1 MSESDSKD
9 ESRGNARA
17 PRESWGDGT
26 LVGLLVGLPQ
36 AALAR
41 IAAFLL
47 APGAFHQADT
57 SNRR

>member
-1 MSESDSKD
+1 MSEHDSQD
-9 ESRGNARA
+9 ESRGNARP
-17 PRESWGDGT
+17 PREWWGDGS
-26 LVGLLVGLPQ
+26 LVGLLVGLPL

-47 APGAFHQADT
+47 APGAFQQAET

>member
-1 MSESDSKD
+1 MSKSDSKD
-9 ESRGNARA
+9 ESRGNASP
-17 PRESWGDGT
+17 PRGWFDA
-26 LVGLLVGLPQ
+26 LVGLPL

-47 APGAFHQADT
+47 APGAFQQAET